1 MKTSKTKNGS
11 RTVWTRNLAV
21 ACVACCLIPTAARA
35 QTLVHEDVEVT
46 TGRHSDL
53 YNLYREF
60 EKAQAALRVADA
72 ELTSVEERI
81 ATERSNV
88 ARLEQAFR
96 DKKTLRRVIAAELK
110 AATYR
115 LDKIEKELDGIAKD
129 LESIGVTLRRIGAM
143 AERMNAFRFAQEV
156 KRTMAV
162 LEAIQNRV
170 SQDEDNVDSIREAI
184 RQLLDGIG
192 ICLWDLDANG
202 SVDSLDLLRLVA
214 AWDTDPGGPPDF
226 DGDRTVGIFDLL
238 TLLANWGPC
247 A

>member
-35 QTLVHEDVEVT
+35 QTLVHEDVDVT

-60 EKAQAALRVADA
+60 ERAQAALSVADA

-81 ATERSNV
+81 AKESSNV
-88 ARLEQAFR
+88 ARLKESFK
-96 DKKTLRRVIAAELK
+96 DKNKKNLRVIAAELR

-115 LDKIEKELDGIAKD
+115 LDKIEKELDGIARD

-143 AERMNAFRFAQEV
+143 AERMNAFRFAQQV
-156 KRTMAV
+156 KWTMAV

-170 SQDEDNVDSIREAI
+170 SQYEGNVDRIRAVI
-184 RQLLDGIG
+184 RQL
-192 ICLWDLDANG
+192 
-202 SVDSLDLLRLVA
+202 
-214 AWDTDPGGPPDF
+214 
-226 DGDRTVGIFDLL
+226 TVELG
-238 TLLANWGPC
+238 TVRG
-247 A
+247 

>member
-11 RTVWTRNLAV
+11 RTLWTRNLAV

-46 TGRHSDL
+46 TGPLSV
-53 YNLYREF
+53 LYREF

-81 ATERSNV
+81 AKERSNV
-88 ARLEQAFR
+88 ARLKKAFKDK
-96 DKKTLRRVIAAELK
+96 DKKNLRMIAAELI

-115 LDKIEKELDGIAKD
+115 LDKIEKELDGIARD
-129 LESIGVTLRRIGAM
+129 LESIGVTLRRIGAT
-143 AERMNAFRFAQEV
+143 AERMKAFRFAQQV

-184 RQLLDGIG
+184 RQL
-192 ICLWDLDANG
+192 
-202 SVDSLDLLRLVA
+202 
-214 AWDTDPGGPPDF
+214 
-226 DGDRTVGIFDLL
+226 TVELG
-238 TLLANWGPC
+238 TVRG
-247 A
+247 